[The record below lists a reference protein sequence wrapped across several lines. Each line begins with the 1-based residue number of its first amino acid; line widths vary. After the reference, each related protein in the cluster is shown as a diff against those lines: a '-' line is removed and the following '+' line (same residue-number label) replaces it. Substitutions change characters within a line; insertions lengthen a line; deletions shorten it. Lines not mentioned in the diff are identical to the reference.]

1 MKLQQ
6 LKYDI
11 LTLNESEQRAV
22 FYEYYEAREKDLA
35 KPPAS
40 VRKKAASTKKRE
52 KKGPTLKVNPE
63 QLELLRKL
71 KLI

>member
-1 MKLQQ
+1 MKLEQ
-6 LKYDI
+6 LKYNI

-22 FYEYYEAREKDLA
+22 FYEYYEEREKDLA
-35 KPPAS
+35 KPPAPM
-40 VRKKAASTKKRE
+40 RKKAASTTKRE
-52 KKGPTLKVNPE
+52 KKGPTLKVTPD